1 MGLSIGFEDGNKV
14 DMDEEVKRK
23 RREAFF
29 EIKWKAREQELL
41 DKLKVFEGKGSASKG
56 I

>member
-23 RREAFF
+23 RREAFL

-41 DKLKVFEGKGSASKG
+41 DKLKVFEEKGSASKG